1 MHTVETDGRNTI
13 EEMAEAASER
23 GYKYMAITD
32 HSKNL
37 AFANGLDDKRAVEHI
52 KRIRAANE
60 ANGKIRIFA
69 GIEVDI
75 LGDGTLDLS
84 DSVLEQMDLV
94 IASVHS
100 HFNQTPAEMTDRLLK
115 AVQNPNV
122 SLAGA
127 PDRPPAA
134 PSRCL
139 FVRHRCGPEGSGEE

>member
-13 EEMAEAASER
+13 EEMAEAARER

-52 KRIRAANE
+52 KRIRAVSDKL
-60 ANGKIRIFA
+60 GGIRIFA

-75 LGDGTLDLS
+75 LADGTLDLS
-84 DSVLEQMDLV
+84 DSVLEQMDIV

-100 HFNQTPAEMTDRLLK
+100 ALQPESGRD
-115 AVQNPNV
+115 
-122 SLAGA
+122 
-127 PDRPPAA
+127 DRPPAEGGRESKHVADRPSHRPPAAA
-134 PSRCL
+134 PRRLCL
-139 FVRHRCGPEGSGEE
+139 RHATPC